1 MACQNCTIQ
10 QTEVCKNLS
19 DLKEIYIRIS
29 QVQLFLQRF
38 EIESPVRSQ
47 FSLKLK
53 DCLQDFSNWFRR
65 FDQLVPVEG
74 PLTFELVDE
83 TYQIIENFVNSGN
96 LVPEV
101 RKRLLDR
108 FSWARD
114 ALYLQVEIGHE

>member
-10 QTEVCKNLS
+10 HTEVCKNLS

-29 QVQLFLQRF
+29 QVHLLLQRF
-38 EIESPVRSQ
+38 EIESPVRTQ
-47 FSLKLK
+47 FALKLK
-53 DCLQDFSNWFRR
+53 DCVQDLSDWFRR
-65 FDQLVPVEG
+65 FDKPIPVEG
-74 PLTFELVDE
+74 SLTFELVDQA
-83 TYQIIENFVNSGN
+83 YQVIQDYVNSGN